1 MFIFKRFF
9 LVAVLLTSAGCM
21 SSDYDADKLFSDDF
35 SLEVLEFDFQET
47 TPSKEVSQTT
57 SPAYQTAP
65 MDSSVGLEDF
75 FMDFPEG
82 FSDPQPEVSVAR
94 TSNSESIPDIT
105 KKVAGFENQF
115 KQIQDNISKN
125 NTAFLELKK
134 KSADEVR
141 QYYNYNAE
149 IRTRLQNG
157 TTQANPE
164 LIKLWQKASN
174 VLNSIDKN
182 SDEATKLSNTF
193 TRIKSELDSLLETIE
208 ATLLIPGATESD
220 HEKLKG
226 LEDKANQIVVSLN
239 RLNSDISAWIF
250 RQQQFF
256 NMESKNAP
264 ILKKGIQ
271 NGSLFSQAS
280 VTNTAFPMAMTAA
293 DMPEASLSGRR
304 PLMIIRFNKKN
315 VAYKQPLYQT
325 IKATLKKQP
334 DAKFEIVS
342 VTPENSEKDEQEAAK
357 NAKIIR
363 ETMMMTG
370 ISEDRI
376 FLTKTKNPTV
386 KTPEVRLYLK

>member
-82 FSDPQPEVSVAR
+82 FSE
-94 TSNSESIPDIT
+94 T

-115 KQIQDNISKN
+115 KQIQDNMSKN

-193 TRIKSELDSLLETIE
+193 TQIKSELDSLLETIE

-280 VTNTAFPMAMTAA
+280 VTNTVFPMAMTAA

-342 VTPENSEKDEQEAAK
+342 VTPENSVKDEQAAAK